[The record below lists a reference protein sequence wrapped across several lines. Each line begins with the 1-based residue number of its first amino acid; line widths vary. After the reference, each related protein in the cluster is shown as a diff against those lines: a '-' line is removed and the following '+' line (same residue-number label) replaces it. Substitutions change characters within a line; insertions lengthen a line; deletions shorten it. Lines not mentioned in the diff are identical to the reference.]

1 MEKNWRKIFSTDQPY
16 QAELARQVLEENG
29 IQAVVMNKKDSSYLM
44 FGETELYVSQDE
56 VIKAKQLIKTLE
68 H

>member
-1 MEKNWRKIFSTDQPY
+1 MKIYSSDKPY

-29 IQAVVMNKKDSSYLM
+29 IQAVVINKKDSSYLM
-44 FGETELYVSQDE
+44 FGETELYVSQDD

>member
-1 MEKNWRKIFSTDQPY
+1 MEKNWIKIFSTDQPY

>member
-1 MEKNWRKIFSTDQPY
+1 MEESWVKIYSSDKPY

-29 IQAVVMNKKDSSYLM
+29 IQAVVINKKDSSYLM
-44 FGETELYVSQDE
+44 FGETELYVSQDD

>member
-1 MEKNWRKIFSTDQPY
+1 MEKDWVKIFSSDQPY

-44 FGETELYVSQDE
+44 FGETELYVSQDD